1 MKKRNILMII
11 SIVILFLVFV
21 IMLLSFNRKTDKIV
35 SQFEYVKLSN
45 DLIKIK
51 DESSSYE
58 DQIITNNVLEYDY

>member
-58 DQIITNNVLEYDY
+58 WDWKNGI